1 MSVPRYGELM
11 SRWTGRSFALAVC
24 VGLLAGV
31 LAGCTSNSGPSPQ
44 PSSFALTPVLV
55 STEIVVGRN
64 RMLFNVLASSDN
76 RSVASPDRPLELRF
90 FDLAANQSQA
100 VIETSAT
107 YTPTIEGRPGLYRA
121 IVNLDRAGEWGVEAI
136 ATEAD
141 GSKRSG
147 RMAFSVRESGTTPAL
162 GAAAIASNT
171 PTASTPAAIAAIS
184 TDTAP
189 DPDFYRQSVAGAL
202 AAHEPFALIFATPAF
217 CTSATCGPTLD
228 VVKTA
233 ANPFKGRM
241 DFIHVEP
248 YELESVDGHLRP
260 VLSPDNLPI
269 SVAAT
274 TEWGLPT
281 EPYIF
286 VVDTNGKVTAK
297 FEGIASAD
305 ELSAAFGQVAAN

>member
-1 MSVPRYGELM
+1 MVIRMSRSLYVAMSV
-11 SRWTGRSFALAVC
+11 ALSV
-24 VGLLAGV
+24 VV
-31 LAGCTSNSGPSPQ
+31 LGACASSDSGWPPEQ
-44 PSSFALTPVLV
+44 TNFELTPVPI
-55 STEIVVGRN
+55 STEIAVGQN
-64 RMLFNVLASSDN
+64 RMLFNVLDRQN
-76 RSVASPDRPLELRF
+76 QSVASADRPLALRF
-90 FDLAANQSQA
+90 FHLATNRTQPAL
-100 VIETSAT
+100 ETHAT
-107 YTPTIEGRPGLYRA
+107 FTPTIEGRPGLYRA
-121 IVNLDRAGEWGVEAI
+121 TVALDRAGDWGVEATS
-136 ATEAD
+136 TEPS
-141 GSKRSG
+141 GSKRTG
-147 RMAFSVRESGTTPAL
+147 RFVFSVRESGTTPAI
-162 GAAAIASNT
+162 GAAAIASDT
-171 PTASTPAAIAAIS
+171 PTAATPAEIAAIS

-228 VVKTA
+228 VVKSA
-233 ANPFKGRM
+233 AAPFKGRM

-260 VLSPDNLPI
+260 VLSPENLPI

-286 VVDTNGKVTAK
+286 VVDANGKVTAK